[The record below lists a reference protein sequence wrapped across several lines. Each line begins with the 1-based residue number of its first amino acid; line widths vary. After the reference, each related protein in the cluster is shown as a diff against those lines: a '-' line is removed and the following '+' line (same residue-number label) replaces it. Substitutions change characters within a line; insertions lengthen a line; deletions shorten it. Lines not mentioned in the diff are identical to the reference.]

1 MGAPGEE
8 ESDKEEPG
16 EEAEVLGRGEVVVG
30 VEEVCAVED
39 GVVEDERLGEERGVG
54 GPLVLGVVEV
64 GDAGGDL
71 ADLPAAEAGVEEA
84 VAVLLLH
91 PPELGVGAE
100 GLGERVGLLA
110 AEEGEVAHPG
120 EAAVRLVQQRPELL
134 GRPPAAA
141 GAALGALALLLRR
154 RRHGDPL
161 PFLSPLSR
169 RRLGRVVATPGIS
182 PVLSSPATTSV
193 LVPSAFEPRPK
204 TCMRRAGQA
213 EQANTFP
220 FYYDNSI
227 RGVRPNRLFFLLR
240 STDHSIR
247 PSTHLCS
254 PARKKKREICKHTT

>member
-91 PPELGVGAE
+91 PPEMGVGAE

-161 PFLSPLSR
+161 PSFPTCLAVV
-169 RRLGRVVATPGIS
+169 LGV
-182 PVLSSPATTSV
+182 SSQTRNTGDFSCPDQSSYSTV
-193 LVPSAFEPRPK
+193 LVPSTFEPSPN
-204 TCMRRAGQA
+204 TGMRWAVLAQ
-213 EQANTFP
+213 QANTIP
-220 FYYDNSI
+220 FYY
-227 RGVRPNRLFFLLR
+227 VQ
-240 STDHSIR
+240 
-247 PSTHLCS
+247 
-254 PARKKKREICKHTT
+254 